1 MIDLNISIKI
11 NVRMNVDMDD
21 FAGDEDLIN
30 FVEIEIKKNFQSF
43 IFDDDEIKEIS
54 VDVEIEGE

>member
-1 MIDLNISIKI
+1 
-11 NVRMNVDMDD
+11 MNVDMDD

>member
-43 IFDDDEIKEIS
+43 IFDNDEIKEIS